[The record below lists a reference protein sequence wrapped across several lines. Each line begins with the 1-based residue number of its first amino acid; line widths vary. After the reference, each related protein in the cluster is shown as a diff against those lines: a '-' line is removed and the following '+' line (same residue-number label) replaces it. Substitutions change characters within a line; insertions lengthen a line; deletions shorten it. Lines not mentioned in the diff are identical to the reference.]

1 MTKMLNNQALRR
13 FLAVALA
20 VLLAAALVP
29 QLAIA
34 YGADGA
40 ADDATALPVDDVAA
54 DLPADDAAGA
64 DGDATDAPAAGD
76 DTSDA
81 PAGEESPDADGAAS
95 GDAPDE
101 GAPSEPGDG
110 AVAEDAFDGDLSD
123 AAAPADAA
131 EGGTAADEPAPAA
144 DADDGAPGADEAVP
158 TAQAEDGDIVN
169 AAETVVAARAVE
181 RRNYVY
187 DTAGDYTLTIDG
199 AVEGT
204 IKVSGGARLSLNG
217 SGTLTGTGGS
227 VVTVTGAGSTLK
239 LNHDGGNLTITGGTG
254 TRVNSPGRY
263 ENLSAH
269 NHHYTAGGGIL
280 VQVDANKNGG
290 ALLDMRGGTVTGNTA
305 NAGGGIFIDRTCSFL
320 MDGGAVTGNTAKQYE
335 GGGIFVAGNG
345 DGRGN
350 PHATIVS
357 GSITGN
363 TSETTFAWGGG
374 GIFVE
379 NSGTLKLESAL
390 ITDNTAEG
398 LGGGVSGCPHAKIG
412 IGDITEGAA
421 IYGNTAEKKRQP
433 SNSVLKKLQTS
444 STITPGKKIWSG
456 DLYAYGHE
464 GNPYSSKE
472 FTAARAMDFYCT
484 KVSYVFGYD
493 LGQAGE
499 TAWTGY
505 MAGPDGGRAVSIAK
519 GEAFV
524 VNDASLGLTST
535 KSEGSI
541 GGRSITI
548 SGNTSYTHGG
558 GIGCNGSL
566 LIGNLDSAERYNP
579 FGFSLRKSYVNS
591 AGDKLDLAAGQFSFT
606 LYEKNSQGDY
616 VPMGLSAVNDD
627 KGVVSFKF
635 EEDQSEKLI
644 RGLGDGQSKTITL
657 YVREDEKR
665 TKDDIAVVF
674 DDAYHEVK
682 ITVTN
687 HVSEAV
693 VNPENSIKYT
703 VHTPEV
709 TAVTIDGKAADGF
722 AIVNTLELLGSV
734 VIAADKHYLGME
746 GAPAGAFS
754 FTLRGIRAPENLSDV
769 RLADLVREGG
779 NAVES
784 AAEKVTD
791 DGVSALMLTAVN
803 GAFDES
809 GAAKV
814 TFPEIGY
821 TWQGQGNEGEPE
833 SYWYLIA
840 EDSAADP
847 TVYVLRVDV
856 AKADSESLSATV
868 AKVYYA
874 DSLDST
880 VLHEL
885 TGGDAVVAF
894 HNTDERFG
902 AVAFSN
908 YRVRAASGEPM
919 ERRCLVD
926 PKIFK
931 QLEGRTL
938 KGGEFSF
945 QLVRATDDYEPTS
958 EVISETTN
966 DRYGMVDF
974 DAAANV
980 AGEGEEP
987 SCLLF
992 TQPGTYRYRVIED
1005 ASFTRDPSIDYSGE
1019 VITFTAVVEEVD
1031 GALVATD
1038 MYYGRLVDGENVR
1051 DDNSIDPSWHPTIT
1065 NQARPMDLA
1074 VRKTSELD
1082 RTQGLEGATYGL
1094 FMVNDNEQDDILLG
1108 SATSDAE
1115 GWIYFEDVSLAEG
1128 NRYYFKEQAAPAG
1141 HTVSEFRSA
1150 YFFVERDAA
1159 AELGYVLR
1167 YADAATPWA
1176 VAAEDGEA
1184 AGDVASSPATTG
1196 KDGAL
1201 LFVYERD
1208 GGVSDEATEV
1218 AFNKLDTRTH
1228 EWVEGAKLSVREKR
1242 SGRVVAS
1249 WTSGA
1254 APQVLEAVLNV
1265 DTVYVLREDE
1275 APEGYERAADVEFS
1289 IDSYGNVEV
1298 LAGTENGNAEL
1309 SDATITLYDTR
1320 IPVEEVVT
1328 ENRERVR
1335 EVPGPGEER
1344 TVTEKADKKLARTG
1358 DTLAWGAI
1366 ALVAVGSAAL
1376 ALAAGRRRKRGNHS
1390 K

>member
-1 MTKMLNNQALRR
+1 MTNLLNRKALCQC
-13 FLAVALA
+13 LAVALA
-20 VLLAAALVP
+20 ILLAFALVP
-29 QLAIA
+29 HLTLA
-34 YGADGA
+34 YGDDVPADA
-40 ADDATALPVDDVAA
+40 AVLPADDVAA
-54 DLPADDAAGA
+54 EDASADGSAGADDPTDDAAADEAPDASEGGDAGADAGVEGPAGGSSSDEEGASGGSFDAEVADAASPIADDAASDA
-64 DGDATDAPAAGD
+64 ETPGDEAGD
-76 DTSDA
+76 SV
-81 PAGEESPDADGAAS
+81 
-95 GDAPDE
+95 
-101 GAPSEPGDG
+101 EP
-110 AVAEDAFDGDLSD
+110 
-123 AAAPADAA
+123 
-131 EGGTAADEPAPAA
+131 
-144 DADDGAPGADEAVP
+144 
-158 TAQAEDGDIVN
+158 QAEDGDIVN

-199 AVEGT
+199 AIEGT

-217 SGTLTGTGGS
+217 SGTITGTGGS
-227 VVTVTGAGSTLK
+227 VITVTGAGSTLK
-239 LNHDGGNLTITGGTG
+239 LNHDGKNLTITGGTG
-254 TRVNSPGRY
+254 TRVNVPGRY

-320 MDGGAVTGNTAKQYE
+320 MDGGTVTGNTAEQYE

-357 GSITGN
+357 GSITNN
-363 TSETTFAWGGG
+363 TSKTTFAWGGG

-390 ITDNTAEG
+390 ITGNTAQG

-433 SNSVLKKLQTS
+433 SNSVLKKLQTDS
-444 STITPGKKIWSG
+444 SITPGKKIWSG
-456 DLYAYGHE
+456 DLYAYGHD
-464 GNPYSSKE
+464 GNPYSSEE

-505 MAGPDGGRAVSIAK
+505 MAGPEGGQKVSIAK

-535 KSEGSI
+535 KSGGSI

-579 FGFSLRKSYVNS
+579 FGFSFKKNFVNS
-591 AGDKLDLAAGQFSFT
+591 AGDKLDLAEGQFSFS
-606 LYEKNSQGDY
+606 LYEKNGQGDY
-616 VPMGLSAVNDD
+616 VPVGLSAVNDG
-627 KGVVSFKF
+627 KGSVSFKF
-635 EEDQSEKLI
+635 EEGQSEKFI
-644 RGLGDGQSKTITL
+644 RGLGNGQSKIITL
-657 YVREDEKR
+657 YVKEDERR
-665 TKDDIAVVF
+665 TKDNIAVVY
-674 DDAYHEVK
+674 DEGYHEVK

-703 VHTPEV
+703 VHAPEV
-709 TAVTIDGKAADGF
+709 TAVTIDGDAADGF
-722 AIVNTLELLGSV
+722 AIVNTLELLGSI
-734 VIAADKHYLGME
+734 VIDADKYYLGTE

-754 FTLRGIRAPENLSDV
+754 FTLRGMRAPENLSDV

-784 AAEKVTD
+784 AAEKVVD
-791 DGVSALMLTAVN
+791 DGVSALTLTAVN

-809 GAAKV
+809 GKAKV

-821 TWQGQGNEGEPE
+821 TWQGQGNAGEPT

-856 AKADSESLSATV
+856 AKADNESLSATV

-874 DSLDST
+874 DSLEST

-885 TGGDAVVAF
+885 TGDEAAVAF
-894 HNTDERFG
+894 YNTDEDLG
-902 AVAFSN
+902 ALAFSN
-908 YRVRAASGEPM
+908 YRVRAASGEPL
-919 ERRCLVD
+919 ERKCLVD

-938 KGGEFSF
+938 RGGEFSF

-966 DRYGMVDF
+966 DQYGMVDF

-992 TQPGTYRYRVIED
+992 TQPGTYRYRVIENT
-1005 ASFTRDPSIDYSGE
+1005 SFGRDPSIVYSGE
-1019 VITFTAVVEEVD
+1019 VITFTAVVDEVD

-1038 MYYGRLVDGENVR
+1038 MYYGRLVDGQNVR
-1051 DDNSIDPSWHPTIT
+1051 DENSVDPTWHPTIT

-1094 FMVNDNEQDDILLG
+1094 FMVNDNEQDDIFLG
-1108 SATSDAE
+1108 SAVSDAD
-1115 GWIYFEDVSLAEG
+1115 GWVYFEDVALAEG

-1141 HTVSEFRSA
+1141 HTVSEFRSS
-1150 YFFVERDAA
+1150 YFYVERDAA
-1159 AELGYVLR
+1159 AEMGYVLR

-1176 VAAEDGEA
+1176 AAAAEDA
-1184 AGDVASSPATTG
+1184 AVEDASGAEGDASPATSPATTG
-1196 KDGAL
+1196 KDGAM

-1208 GGVSDEATEV
+1208 GGVSDEATTV
-1218 AFNKLDTRTH
+1218 QFNKLDARTH
-1228 EWVEGAKLSVREKR
+1228 EWVVGAELSVREKET
-1242 SGRVVAS
+1242 GRVVVS

-1254 APQVLEAVLNV
+1254 APEVLQAVLNV
-1265 DTVYVLREDE
+1265 DTVYVLREDA
-1275 APEGYERAADVEFS
+1275 APEGYELADDVEFS
-1289 IDSYGNVEV
+1289 IDSYGNVAI
-1298 LAGTENGNAEL
+1298 LAGSENGNAEL
-1309 SDATITLYDTR
+1309 ADETLTLYDTR

-1328 ENRERVR
+1328 ETRERVR
-1335 EVPGPGEER
+1335 EVPGDGGTRAGE
-1344 TVTEKADKKLARTG
+1344 KLARTG
-1358 DTLAWGAI
+1358 DNLAWGAV
-1366 ALVAVGSAAL
+1366 ALVAIGSAAV
-1376 ALAAGRRRKRGNHS
+1376 ALAAGRRRKRGTHA

>member
-1 MTKMLNNQALRR
+1 MTNLLNHKALCR
-13 FLAVALA
+13 FTAVALA
-20 VLLAAALVP
+20 ILLAFALVP
-29 QLAIA
+29 QLALA
-34 YGADGA
+34 YG
-40 ADDATALPVDDVAA
+40 DDAPADTAV
-54 DLPADDAAGA
+54 LPADDIVAEDDSVDNGGEAGDDADNAAADENPAPSEDSDAAPEAEAPAPADPAGSSSSDAEGEGA
-64 DGDATDAPAAGD
+64 DSFDAEVADAASPVAGDAT
-76 DTSDA
+76 
-81 PAGEESPDADGAAS
+81 PDAEA
-95 GDAPDE
+95 
-101 GAPSEPGDG
+101 PGD
-110 AVAEDAFDGDLSD
+110 E
-123 AAAPADAA
+123 
-131 EGGTAADEPAPAA
+131 ADESIEP
-144 DADDGAPGADEAVP
+144 
-158 TAQAEDGDIVN
+158 QAEDGDIVN
-169 AAETVVAARAVE
+169 ASETVVAARAVE

-187 DTAGDYTLTIDG
+187 NTAGDYTLTVNG

-217 SGTLTGTGGS
+217 SGTITGTGGS
-227 VVTVTGAGSTLK
+227 VVTVTGSGSTLK
-239 LNHDGGNLTITGGTG
+239 LNHDGKNLTITGGTG
-254 TRVNSPGRY
+254 TRVNVPGRY
-263 ENLSAH
+263 ENLSAY

-320 MDGGAVTGNTAKQYE
+320 MDGGTVTGNTAEQYE

-345 DGRGN
+345 DGRDN

-357 GSITGN
+357 GSITNN
-363 TSETTFAWGGG
+363 TSKTTFAWGGG

-390 ITDNTAEG
+390 ITGNTAEG

-433 SNSVLKKLQTS
+433 SNSVLKKLQTDS
-444 STITPGKKIWSG
+444 SITPGKKIWSG

-505 MAGPDGGRAVSIAK
+505 MAGPEGGQEVSIAK

-535 KSEGSI
+535 KSGGSI

-579 FGFSLRKSYVNS
+579 FGFSFKKNFVNS
-591 AGDKLDLAAGQFSFT
+591 AGDKLDLAEGQFSFS
-606 LYEKNSQGDY
+606 LYEKNGQGDY
-616 VPMGLSAVNDD
+616 VPVGLSAVNDD
-627 KGVVSFKF
+627 KGTVSFKF
-635 EEDQSEKLI
+635 EEGQSERFI
-644 RGLGDGQSKTITL
+644 RGLGNGQSKTITL
-657 YVREDEKR
+657 YVKEDEKR
-665 TKDDIAVVF
+665 TKDDIAIVY
-674 DDAYHEVK
+674 DKDYHEVK

-722 AIVNTLELLGSV
+722 AVVNTLDLLGSI
-734 VIAADKHYLGME
+734 VIDADKHYLGTGE
-746 GAPAGAFS
+746 APTGAFS
-754 FTLRGIRAPENLSDV
+754 FTLRGMRAPGDLSDV
-769 RLADLVREGG
+769 RLTDLVRAGG

-784 AAEKVTD
+784 SAEKVVD
-791 DGVSALMLTAVN
+791 DGVSALTLTAVN
-803 GAFDES
+803 GAFDEN
-809 GAAKV
+809 GKAKV
-814 TFPEIGY
+814 VFPEIGY
-821 TWQGQGNEGEPE
+821 TWQGQGGAGDPE

-856 AKADSESLSATV
+856 AKADHTSLSATV

-874 DSLDST
+874 DSLEST

-885 TGGDAVVAF
+885 TGDEAAVAF
-894 HNTDERFG
+894 YNTDENLG
-902 AVAFSN
+902 ALAFSN

-919 ERRCLVD
+919 ERKCLVD

-966 DRYGMVDF
+966 DQYGMVDF

-1005 ASFTRDPSIDYSGE
+1005 ASFGRDPSIVYSGE
-1019 VITFTAVVEEVD
+1019 VITFTAVVEEVN

-1038 MYYGRLVDGENVR
+1038 MYYGRLMDGQNVR
-1051 DDNSIDPSWHPTIT
+1051 DENSVDPTWHPTIT

-1082 RTQGLEGATYGL
+1082 RAQGLEGATYGL
-1094 FMVNDNEQDDILLG
+1094 FMVNDNEQDDIFLG
-1108 SATSDAE
+1108 SAVSDAD
-1115 GWIYFEDVSLAEG
+1115 GWVYFEDVALAEG

-1141 HTVSEFRSA
+1141 HTVSEFRSS
-1150 YFFVERDAA
+1150 YFYVERDAA
-1159 AELGYVLR
+1159 AEMGYVLR
-1167 YADAATPWA
+1167 YADASTPWA
-1176 VAAEDGEA
+1176 AAAAEDAAGEA
-1184 AGDVASSPATTG
+1184 ADSDARLAASPATTG
-1196 KDGAL
+1196 KDGAM

-1208 GGVSDEATEV
+1208 GGVSDEATRVE
-1218 AFNKLDTRTH
+1218 FNKLDARTH
-1228 EWVEGAKLSVREKR
+1228 EWVVGAELSVREKET
-1242 SGRVVAS
+1242 GRVVAS
-1249 WTSGA
+1249 WTSGS
-1254 APQVLEAVLNV
+1254 APEVLQAVLNV
-1265 DTVYVLREDE
+1265 DTVYVLREDA
-1275 APEGYERAADVEFS
+1275 APEGYELADDVEFS
-1289 IDSYGNVEV
+1289 IDSYGNVEI
-1298 LAGTENGNAEL
+1298 LAGSENGNADL
-1309 SDATITLYDTR
+1309 ADATLTLYDTR

-1328 ENRERVR
+1328 ETRERVR
-1335 EVPGPGEER
+1335 EVPGDGGARTGE
-1344 TVTEKADKKLARTG
+1344 KLARTG
-1358 DTLAWGAI
+1358 DTLAWGAV
-1366 ALVAVGSAAL
+1366 ALVAIGSAAV
-1376 ALAAGRRRKRGNHS
+1376 ALAAGRRRKRGTHA